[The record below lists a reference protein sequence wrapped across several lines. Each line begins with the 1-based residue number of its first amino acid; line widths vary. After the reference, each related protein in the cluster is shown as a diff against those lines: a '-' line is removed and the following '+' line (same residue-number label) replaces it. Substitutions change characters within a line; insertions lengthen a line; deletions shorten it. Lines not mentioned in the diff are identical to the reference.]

1 MEKRRRTPPPLPPPP
16 SQYVLLLFA
25 RVLAAVVGKGVV
37 AGGAKHGKDPAW
49 FAPADVAGKR

>member
-1 MEKRRRTPPPLPPPP
+1 MHTSATPPPPPPAP
-16 SQYVLLLFA
+16 RYVLLLFA

-37 AGGAKHGKDPAW
+37 AGGAKHDEDPAW